1 MQLTGDSL
9 RLSPS
14 DLSSFLGCRHRTGL
28 DLSVA
33 TGLLEKPDW
42 NNPLAQALRQR
53 GEEHER
59 AYVESLK
66 AQSLS
71 VVDLRDSSD
80 GPDATLDALQRGVD
94 VVVQVPLGTNEWL
107 GYADILRRIETP
119 SILGSWS
126 YEIYDTKLARET
138 RGGTILQLA
147 VYSEL
152 LAELQKKTPECF
164 HVVTPPAIVQSY
176 RFSEYAAYYRLVRNR
191 LLDTLPAGP
200 DSICETNYPEP
211 VEQCEVCRWWERC
224 NHRRRRDDHL
234 SFVAGLGRLHRNEL
248 EDQGAAT
255 LAAVAAL
262 PLPIQFTP
270 ARGSKD
276 TYERF
281 RALGTASF
289 ALLGWD
295 EMGAYAISIS
305 SDGHRVTVRGPITYA
320 LPADIEEVI
329 RESPD
334 ISVVELSG
342 PGGRKGPARQ
352 LARIIREHK
361 LSTLVDDTCN
371 SACAEVF
378 LSGKERILGRNG
390 ALGFHRSEPYRSD
403 TVNAQN
409 EEESR
414 QYYSEVG
421 VAANFI
427 DRVLETA
434 YEEMWMPSLN
444 ELLEA
449 GVVTHIQDGAT
460 LRDTR

>member
-1 MQLTGDSL
+1 M
-9 RLSPS
+9 
-14 DLSSFLGCRHRTGL
+14 GL
-28 DLSVA
+28 WVA
-33 TGLLEKPDW
+33 IFQT
-42 NNPLAQALRQR
+42 
-53 GEEHER
+53 
-59 AYVESLK
+59 
-66 AQSLS
+66 
-71 VVDLRDSSD
+71 
-80 GPDATLDALQRGVD
+80 
-94 VVVQVPLGTNEWL
+94 
-107 GYADILRRIETP
+107 
-119 SILGSWS
+119 
-126 YEIYDTKLARET
+126 
-138 RGGTILQLA
+138 
-147 VYSEL
+147 
-152 LAELQKKTPECF
+152 
-164 HVVTPPAIVQSY
+164 
-176 RFSEYAAYYRLVRNR
+176 AAY
-191 LLDTLPAGP
+191 
-200 DSICETNYPEP
+200 
-211 VEQCEVCRWWERC
+211 
-224 NHRRRRDDHL
+224 
-234 SFVAGLGRLHRNEL
+234 
-248 EDQGAAT
+248 
-255 LAAVAAL
+255 
-262 PLPIQFTP
+262 
-270 ARGSKD
+270 
-276 TYERF
+276 
-281 RALGTASF
+281 ALGTASF